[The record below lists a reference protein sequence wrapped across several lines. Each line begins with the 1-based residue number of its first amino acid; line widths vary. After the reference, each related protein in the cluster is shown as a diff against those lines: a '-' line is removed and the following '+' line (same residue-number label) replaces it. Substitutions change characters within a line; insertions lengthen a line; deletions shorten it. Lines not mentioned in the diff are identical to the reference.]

1 MRQKRQRSSLTSRTV
16 WTALSAQ
23 PTNNNLTTLTL
34 IAVDTCPSLSLH
46 CSLPPFTPSAFNPQA
61 AMYTTPVSTPQPN
74 TQSPDQFGATATPAT
89 PGGGGGAPTPGPAT
103 TAAAAPDTP
112 LELDADATLVDL
124 SDETWGVILSHRLQD
139 SYSITRFQPALA
151 SGYLVKR
158 TGTREHEDPPVAM
171 SVNLLHAQ
179 RSYEPLLRE
188 ILGMYRDLGTLARLK
203 GVVDPAKSVTPWHVA
218 AAIKAQEGLSFL
230 M

>member
-1 MRQKRQRSSLTSRTV
+1 M
-16 WTALSAQ
+16 
-23 PTNNNLTTLTL
+23 
-34 IAVDTCPSLSLH
+34 PS
-46 CSLPPFTPSAFNPQA
+46 TFNPQA

-74 TQSPDQFGATATPAT
+74 TQSPDQFGTTATPAT
-89 PGGGGGAPTPGPAT
+89 PSGSAPTPSAANT
-103 TAAAAPDTP
+103 STAATDTP
-112 LELDADATLVDL
+112 LELDTDATLVDMC
-124 SDETWGVILSHRLQD
+124 DETWGVILSHRLQD

-158 TGTREHEDPPVAM
+158 TGTREHEGPPVAM

-203 GVVDPAKSVTPWHVA
+203 GVADPVKSVVPWHIA
-218 AAIKAQEGLSFL
+218 AAIKAQEGLNFL